1 MLISDWSSDVCSS
14 VLYVQ
19 GLTGVWLE
27 LEGLREMQGV
37 ETHAIGGCVHRRD
50 CFEVFAGCHDD
61 DVIRASGPV
70 AAPIRPAWRVPI
82 SREKDGPSA
91 VGPLS
96 ADGRLSMH
104 VLERLQPRDP
114 LPRARESAAQLTG
127 LQKAR
132 CSG

>member
-82 SREKDGPSA
+82 SREKDGPSE
-91 VGPLS
+91 VGPMS
-96 ADGRLSMH
+96 ADGRLSLH
-104 VLERLQPRDP
+104 VLERLRS
-114 LPRARESAAQLTG
+114 EEHTSE
-127 LQKAR
+127 LQSLMRISYAVF
-132 CSG
+132 C